1 MQIIK
6 VVQAKQ
12 PNNMFLFIL
21 LFRPFIQT
29 NLQELFEMFSI
40 ESYGATIGQ
49 FSLRLACQIGNQKES
64 GFFESPSVFLASL
77 LMALICHILV
87 LILYLTCIVSYAS
100 CVSQDL
106 LWHQVILEVLKVAHG
121 YLQSKIG

>member
-1 MQIIK
+1 MQIIN

-12 PNNMFLFIL
+12 PNNMFHFTL
-21 LFRPFIQT
+21 LFRPFIQLIYR
-29 NLQELFEMFSI
+29 NYLKCSLLKVMDLD
-40 ESYGATIGQ
+40 IGQ

-64 GFFESPSVFLASL
+64 GFFKSPSVFLASL